1 MLILFYQQVEV
12 LLTLDLFLKHAKE
25 TVEFGPLN
33 ETAHKINEN
42 INLQNLEDLE
52 KIYYAV
58 LCETFKINSFHI
70 KN

>member
-1 MLILFYQQVEV
+1 MSTSGGTSDARFISQ
-12 LLTLDLFLKHAKE
+12 HANE

-33 ETAHKINEN
+33 ETAHKVNEH

-58 LCETFKINSFHI
+58 LCELLI
-70 KN
+70 